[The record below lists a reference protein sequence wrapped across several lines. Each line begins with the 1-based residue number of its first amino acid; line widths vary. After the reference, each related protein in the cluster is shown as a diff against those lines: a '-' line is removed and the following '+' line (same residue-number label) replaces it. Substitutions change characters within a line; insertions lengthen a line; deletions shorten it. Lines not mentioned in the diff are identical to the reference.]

1 MTQKHSKLDST
12 YSQKKI
18 AQLELEIQQ
27 LKQMKSD
34 EEFFRTRSNETLR
47 KRQEQMMKTKSQQF
61 NTVGLW
67 GLYEKEDMRRFKSMT
82 LPVFTTPT
90 GAPFDSL
97 IDGSLLLSY
106 QTVDDPNKIY
116 SRVDNTTIDHL
127 AMKIAALEGLTIEE
141 ETQALCLSSGM
152 AAIFMATMPF
162 LNVGDNFLS
171 STQVYGGA
179 EQLFNVTYPKMGWKV
194 EWVYEPWSINA
205 WQEKL
210 TQKTKF
216 LFVETPSNPNLYIA
230 DIPALVK
237 LAHDNNIPLIIDSTI
252 ASPTL
257 LRPLEYGADIVIHS
271 ISKVMG
277 SSGRAIGGA
286 IIAKRRIITN
296 MPEFVEDFILK
307 VKGGHFRNLGLCL
320 HPPSAAVIWDDL
332 STLQLKV
339 KMMSENAL
347 KIANYLNSHPKIE
360 KVNYPGLKTHPQ
372 HELAKRLMR
381 FEDGS
386 SGFSHLLS
394 FNIQGGFQAAVNF
407 ARIFDFGVQ
416 VTDLGRNYT
425 TWVHPASTTHG
436 QMTPEMRYRCGIP
449 ENLIRYS
456 VGLEGAD
463 DAIKAINHTLSL
475 I

>member
-1 MTQKHSKLDST
+1 MTQENSKLDSAFC
-12 YSQKKI
+12 QKKI
-18 AQLELEIQQ
+18 AQLELEIQK
-27 LKQMKSD
+27 LKQMKCD
-34 EEFFRTRSNETLR
+34 EEYFRARSNETLH
-47 KRQEQMMKTKSQQF
+47 KRQKQMMETKTHQF

-67 GLYEKEDMRRFKSMT
+67 GLYETEDMRQFKSMT

-116 SRVDNTTIDHL
+116 SRIDNTTIDHL

-171 STQVYGGA
+171 SSQVYGGA
-179 EQLFNVTYPKMGWKV
+179 EQLFNVTYPSMGWKV

-205 WQEKL
+205 WQEKMTL
-210 TQKTKF
+210 KTKF
-216 LFVETPSNPNLYIA
+216 LYIETPSNPNLFIA

-237 LAHDNNIPLIIDSTI
+237 LAHDNNVPLIIDSTV
-252 ASPTL
+252 ASPAL

-286 IIAKRRIITN
+286 IVAKRRIITN
-296 MPEFVEDFILK
+296 MPELEDDFILK
-307 VKGGHFRNLGLCL
+307 VKGGHFRNLGPCI

-339 KMMSENAL
+339 KKMSENAL
-347 KIANYLNSHPKIE
+347 KIANHLKNHPKIE
-360 KVNYPGLKTHPQ
+360 KVNYPGLTSHPQ

-386 SGFSHLLS
+386 SGFSHLMS
-394 FNIQGGFQAAVNF
+394 FNIHGGFQAAVNF
-407 ARIFDFGVQ
+407 ARNFDFGVQ

-436 QMTPEMRYRCGIP
+436 QMAPEMR
-449 ENLIRYS
+449 NQSNQSYS
-456 VGLEGAD
+456 
-463 DAIKAINHTLSL
+463 
-475 I
+475 

>member
-257 LRPLEYGADIVIHS
+257 LRPLEYGADIVKS
-271 ISKVMG
+271 NGEQWSCNWRCNYSKT
-277 SSGRAIGGA
+277 
-286 IIAKRRIITN
+286 TN
-296 MPEFVEDFILK
+296 
-307 VKGGHFRNLGLCL
+307 
-320 HPPSAAVIWDDL
+320 
-332 STLQLKV
+332 
-339 KMMSENAL
+339 
-347 KIANYLNSHPKIE
+347 
-360 KVNYPGLKTHPQ
+360 
-372 HELAKRLMR
+372 
-381 FEDGS
+381 
-386 SGFSHLLS
+386 
-394 FNIQGGFQAAVNF
+394 
-407 ARIFDFGVQ
+407 
-416 VTDLGRNYT
+416 
-425 TWVHPASTTHG
+425 
-436 QMTPEMRYRCGIP
+436 
-449 ENLIRYS
+449 
-456 VGLEGAD
+456 
-463 DAIKAINHTLSL
+463 NH
-475 I
+475 